1 MPFQTVVNI
10 QPAPA
15 VEGDFASADPR
26 FAVLAGP
33 GQLVA
38 GPNGMIV
45 GRFAWLDGTY
55 TQASSTGS
63 GAPAGFASRRGNM
76 ANSIITVFLAESTML
91 VPKGMGVTLYREGD
105 FWVKN
110 SGTNEVVPNM
120 KAYANNATGLV
131 TFAATGTIPQDFS
144 VTGSIAAGAGSVTGS
159 IADNLMTVTVVG
171 SGTIQI
177 GGTITGSGVATGT
190 VVTSQVSGTANGVGV
205 YTVTPPGQTVA
216 STTLT
221 EAHGVLTV
229 TVVGSGT
236 VHVGDSI
243 VAGGGGNTASVAGTT
258 VTALGTGLGGTGT
271 YIVNNNTVVTSG
283 TLVGNAGTETK
294 WLSASFAAAGELVK
308 MTSWPQG

>member
-1 MPFQTVVNI
+1 MSGFQSQVNI
-10 QPAPA
+10 FPAPA

-26 FAVLAGP
+26 ASVLAGP
-33 GQLVA
+33 GQIVS
-38 GPNGMIV
+38 GPNGCIV
-45 GRFAWLDGTY
+45 GRFAWLDATY
-55 TQASSTGS
+55 TLASNTGS
-63 GAPAGFASRRGNM
+63 GLPAGFVGREMQAV
-76 ANSIITVFLAESTML
+76 ITAFLAPTSMTIPRGLM
-91 VPKGMGVTLYREGD
+91 VTLYREGD
-105 FWVKN
+105 FWVRN
-110 SGTNEVVPNM
+110 SGSNQVVPNM
-120 KAYANNATGLV
+120 KAYANNSSGLV

-144 VTGSIAAGAGSVTGS
+144 VTGSVAAGAGSVTGS

-171 SGTIQI
+171 SGSIQI

-190 VVTSQVSGTANGVGV
+190 VVTGQVSGTANGVGV

-229 TVVGSGT
+229 TAVGSGT

-258 VTALGTGLGGTGT
+258 VTALGTGSGGTGT

-294 WLSASFAAAGELVK
+294 WLSGSFAAAGELVK